1 MSSLRKRVATSPQFP
16 HAGYNLSAVAA
27 HLNMELP
34 VSVRAL
40 MGRMSN
46 LRPQVE
52 FKQTVV
58 TGAALGGE
66 VRLTLHSD
74 GRYNFS
80 GTMNAS
86 GIPSFAFRVTAV
98 VRGPRGGVLVAAEHS
113 GKVFGT
119 DTPGK
124 PRRHNWNIEG
134 TDFKR
139 MAMIRQTWPE
149 VSAGNLSVGHS
160 SELSGVLGT
169 AVDLAKQV
177 AEILIVA
184 ETAGVGMAVCV
195 FLTAELGEA
204 GVEVPGLGGAV
215 GISVVGG
222 ALLIW
227 GPLAIGPAIL
237 LGVGVGAI
245 VDALITIRRLTKAE
259 MDLAR
264 SVFGNTLDFEKIRL
278 TNLLGAGGAPFT
290 FPTFDD
296 MILINIGEPI
306 IQAADRGTKSGYPVP
321 GQLLIHELTHAWQI
335 QHATLENGFVPGWL
349 CRGADEQIEHGRA
362 AYNTGPPGPDW
373 TSFGIEAQAAIVD
386 RWYSGIAEGTTFDPK
401 NPPPKMDPDSPLF
414 RYIEN
419 NIRLGEAGFGN

>member
-1 MSSLRKRVATSPQFP
+1 MSSLRASVATSPRFP
-16 HAGYNLSAVAA
+16 RSDYNLSAVAA
-27 HLNMELP
+27 HMRMDLP
-34 VSVRAL
+34 ISVTAL
-40 MGRMSN
+40 MGR
-46 LRPQVE
+46 LDRLPEQVE
-52 FKQTVV
+52 FQETIV

-86 GIPSFAFRVTAV
+86 GIPSFAFRVTAI
-98 VRGPRGGVLVAAEHS
+98 VRGPNGGVLVAAQHS
-113 GKVFGT
+113 GEVFGT

-124 PRRHNWNIEG
+124 PRRHNWDILG
-134 TDFKR
+134 TDAKR
-139 MAMIRQTWPE
+139 MALIRETWPE
-149 VSAGNLSVGHS
+149 ISAGHLNVTHS

-169 AVDLAKQV
+169 AVDLAKDL
-177 AEILIVA
+177 AELLIVA
-184 ETAGVGMAVCV
+184 ETLGTGMAVCM

-204 GVEVPGLGGAV
+204 GVEVPGLGGTV
-215 GISVVGG
+215 GIGVVGG

-227 GPLAIGPAIL
+227 GPLAVGPAIL
-237 LGVGVGAI
+237 LGVAAGAI
-245 VDALITIRRLTKAE
+245 VDAMIIVRRLHDEE

-264 SVFGNTLDFEKIRL
+264 RVFGDTLNFEKIRL
-278 TNLLGAGGAPFT
+278 TNLLGVGGAPFT

-306 IQAADRGTKSGYPVP
+306 IQAADRGTKNGYPVP

-349 CRGADEQIEHGRA
+349 CRGADEQIEHGKA
-362 AYNTGPPGPDW
+362 AYNIGEPGPDW

-386 RWYSGIAEGTTFDPK
+386 RWYSGIAEGT
-401 NPPPKMDPDSPLF
+401 NPPKMMDEDSPLF
-414 RYIEN
+414 RYIEG
-419 NIRLGEAGFGN
+419 NIRIGEAGFGNH